1 MSDCINS
8 IQIKQG
14 DTCLMQA
21 VFGGCDEQSI
31 TGYGD
36 FTKIEVKVRD
46 ARSKELL
53 FSTELTDAYKITV
66 IDNSNLRLIIPA
78 ADTLL
83 MLGELILD
91 TKYYFTLYDTE
102 MVSSDPNNQTNITVV
117 E

>member
-1 MSDCINS
+1 
-8 IQIKQG
+8 
-14 DTCLMQA
+14 MQA

-53 FSTELTDAYKITV
+53 FSTELTDAYKIKV

-91 TKYYFTLYDTE
+91 TKYYTE